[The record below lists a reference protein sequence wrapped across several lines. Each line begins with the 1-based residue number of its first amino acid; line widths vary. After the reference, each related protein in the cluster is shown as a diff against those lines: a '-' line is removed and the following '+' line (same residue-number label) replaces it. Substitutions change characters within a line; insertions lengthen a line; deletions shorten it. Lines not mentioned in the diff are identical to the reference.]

1 MRADF
6 SPSKRRGT
14 GIAIPDGMS
23 SINSFRDL
31 LVWRKS
37 VDLAVNCHRIATR
50 FPRDEQPALRL
61 SGGLYLWTSPEA

>member
-14 GIAIPDGMS
+14 GIA
-23 SINSFRDL
+23 INSFRDL